1 MAHNTLTLKQVDGI
15 INAAAQ
21 EGRVYHYNG
30 GQVYIRLSMQDTTLM
45 VIDHTRGDDVE
56 VSITDGSSYF
66 AAYPHNNIAY
76 SGRLASEP
84 SHLALLYV

>member
-1 MAHNTLTLKQVDGI
+1 MTHNTLTLKQVDGI

-30 GQVYIRLSMQDTTLM
+30 GQVYIRLSMQGTALM

-56 VSITDGSSYF
+56 VSISDGSSYF
-66 AAYPHNNIAY
+66 AAYAGNNISY
-76 SGRLASEP
+76 SDRFVTEP
-84 SHLALLYV
+84 SHLALLFA

>member
-1 MAHNTLTLKQVDGI
+1 MARNTLTLKQVDGI

-56 VSITDGSSYF
+56 VSISDGSSYF
-66 AAYPHNNIAY
+66 ATYPDNNFDY
-76 SGRLASEP
+76 SHRLIVEP